1 MKKKSG
7 MTRLLAI
14 AGERRGLVMLSCV
27 LSALSAALML
37 VPFLSVYRILGELL
51 ARGAGPENAAFFGR
65 QALIAFGAMVLGFV
79 ARYASLI
86 VSHVAA
92 FRILYG
98 IRMGL
103 ARHIGRLPL
112 GFLSGTTIGAVKKTM
127 EQNVEDIE
135 LFVAHRIPELV
146 DALATTLILAGALLW
161 LSFPLALA
169 CLGAFAAALFMQAS
183 LWFGAQGKDA
193 LKQYYDSL
201 ERVNASAVQYVR
213 GMQVV
218 KVFGRTVQSFR
229 GLCDDIQAYSAF
241 CLQFTDR
248 YERGYILF
256 KVVASSF
263 FTFLLPVGLL
273 MIQNDP
279 GSRALALSFLFFVVM
294 APGAASPMMSL
305 TMLAMQSRQIDEGV
319 ERIEAVMARR
329 PVSEPARPRISE
341 RFDVEFRDV
350 SFSYEAEGP
359 ENASAL
365 STRARALSS
374 VSFHAEEGKVTA
386 LVGPS
391 GGGKSTVA
399 SLIPRFWDVHEG
411 EGQILIGGVDVR
423 DIPNEALMDTVSF
436 VFQDNFL
443 FFDSVMNNIRLGRP
457 EATDDEVIAA
467 ARAAQCH
474 EFIER
479 LPQGYGTLIGSGG
492 VYLSGGEE
500 QRVCI
505 ARAVLKNAPI
515 LVLDEATA
523 FADPE
528 NEFEIQR
535 ALTTLIK
542 GKTVLVI
549 AHRLSS
555 IRRAEQILVL
565 QEGRLEERGRHDE
578 LLAADGLYARMWR
591 AYVGAESWR
600 LGRSTKEGAA

>member
-79 ARYASLI
+79 VRYASLI

-329 PVSEPARPRISE
+329 PVSEPARPRIPE

-365 STRARALSS
+365 STRAQALSS
-374 VSFHAEEGKVTA
+374 VSFHAEEGRVTA

-399 SLIPRFWDVHEG
+399 SLIPRFWDLGEG
-411 EGQILIGGVDVR
+411 EGEILIGGVDVW
-423 DIPNEALMDTVSF
+423 DIPNETLMDTVSF

-535 ALTTLIK
+535 ALTALIK

>member
-79 ARYASLI
+79 VRYASLI

-319 ERIEAVMARR
+319 ERIEAVMACR
-329 PVSEPARPRISE
+329 PVSEPARPRIPE

-365 STRARALSS
+365 STRAQALSS
-374 VSFHAEEGKVTA
+374 VSFHAEEGRVTA

-399 SLIPRFWDVHEG
+399 SLIPRFWDLREG
-411 EGQILIGGVDVR
+411 EGEILIGGVDVR

-443 FFDSVMNNIRLGRP
+443 FFDSVMNNIRVGRP
-457 EATDDEVIAA
+457 DATDDEVIAA

-479 LPQGYGTLIGSGG
+479 LPNGYGTPIGSGG

-535 ALTTLIK
+535 ALTELIK

>member
-79 ARYASLI
+79 VRYASLI

-273 MIQNDP
+273 MIQKDP

-329 PVSEPARPRISE
+329 PVSEPARPRIPE

-365 STRARALSS
+365 STRAQALSS
-374 VSFHAEEGKVTA
+374 VSFHAEEGRVTA

-399 SLIPRFWDVHEG
+399 SLIPRFWDLREG
-411 EGQILIGGVDVR
+411 EGEILIGGVDVR

-443 FFDSVMNNIRLGRP
+443 FFDS
-457 EATDDEVIAA
+457 
-467 ARAAQCH
+467 
-474 EFIER
+474 
-479 LPQGYGTLIGSGG
+479 
-492 VYLSGGEE
+492 
-500 QRVCI
+500 
-505 ARAVLKNAPI
+505 
-515 LVLDEATA
+515 
-523 FADPE
+523 
-528 NEFEIQR
+528 
-535 ALTTLIK
+535 
-542 GKTVLVI
+542 
-549 AHRLSS
+549 
-555 IRRAEQILVL
+555 
-565 QEGRLEERGRHDE
+565 
-578 LLAADGLYARMWR
+578 
-591 AYVGAESWR
+591 
-600 LGRSTKEGAA
+600 

>member
-79 ARYASLI
+79 VRYASLI

-329 PVSEPARPRISE
+329 PVSEPARPRIPE

-365 STRARALSS
+365 STRAQALSS
-374 VSFHAEEGKVTA
+374 VSFHAEEGRVTA

-399 SLIPRFWDVHEG
+399 SLIPRFWDLGEG
-411 EGQILIGGVDVR
+411 EGEILIGGVDVW
-423 DIPNEALMDTVSF
+423 DIPNETLMDTVSF

-535 ALTTLIK
+535 ALTELIK

-555 IRRAEQILVL
+555 IRRADQILVL
-565 QEGRLEERGRHDE
+565 REGHLEERGRHDE
-578 LLAADGLYARMWR
+578 LLAANGLYARMWR

-600 LGRSTKEGAA
+600 LGRNAKEGAA